1 MICDGITGIDRYRG
15 LSRGLDVL
23 IDWLA
28 THDVSELAL
37 GRTEIMGDKVFANTM
52 EATTRRVADAA
63 FEVHRHYMDV
73 QVDIDGAERFMVTPG
88 EMVEE
93 GPFDEASDGGLCQPA
108 PGNTDLIEGEL
119 GHGRFVIFMVG
130 EPHMPTLALPEEG
143 PRPVR
148 KVCFKVLDDAHWDA

>member
-1 MICDGITGIDRYRG
+1 MVLTTARTILRPFRLEDAPDLYAF
-15 LSRGLDVL
+15 SRD
-23 IDWLA
+23 
-28 THDVSELAL
+28 
-37 GRTEIMGDKVFANTM
+37 
-52 EATTRRVADAA
+52 RRVADAA